1 MNIFEQLIQ
10 IDLFCNTQH
19 THSTH
24 GHARGHDRKKFDLT
38 FRTKSAKNSI
48 TRLQVPELKK
58 MINIRET
65 RFILEMDV
73 FHTEIEHDMIGGSDE
88 VFGQLE
94 IESGASV

>member
-1 MNIFEQLIQ
+1 
-10 IDLFCNTQH
+10 
-19 THSTH
+19 
-24 GHARGHDRKKFDLT
+24 
-38 FRTKSAKNSI
+38 
-48 TRLQVPELKK
+48 